1 MDSSHSTNSPI
12 TTIHSDIIQSLI
24 LSRLDGTSLT
34 SAASTASHLN
44 RLCTEHHLW
53 QKISTATWPSLN
65 DPIAKSLISTFP
77 SSHRSIFSDSFPS
90 VDYSS
95 SCASPSIS
103 TVSSS
108 SLTRELISAVDL
120 YYKGK
125 PVFSKILRT
134 DTHKGWFLC
143 SPLWI
148 EILEPN
154 EVIQTSIKFEQNDV
168 VEWLEENLT
177 LSWIMIEPT
186 RKRSVNLSSRL
197 PVTVRRH
204 WLTGELEVLYAVVMG
219 LVQCTIK
226 VTCCG
231 KPGGEMH
238 VREVSFSMEDMD
250 GRHMVGRD
258 SLVIL
263 QGAMEKGER
272 KKVDVE
278 ESKKRFEKFYLMK
291 RERRERRLR
300 REKAMDMFIMLVAIV
315 IFAFLFR
322 FVRFWV

>member
-1 MDSSHSTNSPI
+1 MDSSNSTNI
-12 TTIHSDIIQSLI
+12 TTIHPDIIQSHI
-24 LSRLDGTSLT
+24 LTRLDGTALT
-34 SAASTASHLN
+34 SAASTTSHLHH
-44 RLCTEHHLW
+44 LCTENHLW
-53 QKISTATWPSLN
+53 HKITTATWPSLN
-65 DPIAKSLISTFP
+65 EPLATSLISTFP
-77 SSHRSIFSDSFPS
+77 NSHRSIFSDSFPS

-95 SCASPSIS
+95 ASTPSDS
-103 TVSSS
+103 SSSS
-108 SLTRELISAVDL
+108 SLKELISAVDL

-125 PVFSKILRT
+125 SVFSKVIKT
-134 DTHKGWFLC
+134 ETHKGWFLC

-154 EVIQTSIKFEQNDV
+154 EIIETPIKFEQNDV
-168 VEWLEENLT
+168 VEWLENNLS
-177 LSWIMIEPT
+177 LSWIMISPT

-231 KPGGEMH
+231 KAGGEMH
-238 VREVSFSMEDMD
+238 VREVSLTMEDMD
-250 GRHMVGRD
+250 GRHLIGKD
-258 SLVIL
+258 SLGIL
-263 QGAMEKGER
+263 QEVMENGER

-278 ESKKRFEKFYLMK
+278 KMKRGFEEFCLMK
-291 RERRERRLR
+291 SERRERKLK
-300 REKAMDMFIMLVAIV
+300 RERIIDMVIMLIAIF

-322 FVRFWV
+322 FVRLWVSSK

>member
-1 MDSSHSTNSPI
+1 MDFSDSTNSPI
-12 TTIHSDIIQSLI
+12 ANIHPDIIQSHI

-44 RLCTEHHLW
+44 SLCTENHLW
-53 QKISTATWPSLN
+53 QKITTATWPSLN
-65 DPIAKSLISTFP
+65 DPFATSLISTFP

-90 VDYSS
+90 VDY
-95 SCASPSIS
+95 CSPSIS

-108 SLTRELISAVDL
+108 SSPTGELISAVDL

-125 PVFSKILRT
+125 SVFSKIHRT
-134 DTHKGWFLC
+134 ETHKGWFLC

-148 EILEPN
+148 EILDSN
-154 EVIQTSIKFEQNDV
+154 EIIQTPIKFEENDV

-186 RKRSVNLSSRL
+186 CKRSVNLSSRL

-204 WLTGELEVLYAVVMG
+204 WLTGELEVLYAVVLG

-231 KPGGEMH
+231 KAGGEMH

-250 GRHMVGRD
+250 GRHVVGRD

-263 QGAMEKGER
+263 QGAMENGER
-272 KKVDVE
+272 KKLDVE
-278 ESKKRFEKFYLMK
+278 ESKKRFEEFGLMK
-291 RERRERRLR
+291 RERRERKLR
-300 REKAMDMFIMLVAIV
+300 REKAMDMFTMLVAIV

>member
-1 MDSSHSTNSPI
+1 MDSSYSTNSPI
-12 TTIHSDIIQSLI
+12 TTIHPDIIQSHI
-24 LSRLDGTSLT
+24 LSRLDGTSLS

-44 RLCTEHHLW
+44 GLCTENFLW
-53 QKISTATWPSLN
+53 QKISIATWPSLN
-65 DPIAKSLISTFP
+65 NPLATSLISTFP
-77 SSHRSIFSDSFPS
+77 SSHRSVFSDSFPS

-95 SCASPSIS
+95 PSIS
-103 TVSSS
+103 STTSSS
-108 SLTRELISAVDL
+108 SPTRELISAVDL

-125 PVFSKILRT
+125 PVYSKILRT
-134 DTHKGWFLC
+134 ETHNGWFLC

-148 EILEPN
+148 EILDPN
-154 EVIQTSIKFEQNDV
+154 EVIQTNIKFEQNDV
-168 VEWLEENLT
+168 VEWLEQNLT

-204 WLTGELEVLYAVVMG
+204 WLTGEFEVLYAVVMG

-250 GRHMVGRD
+250 GRHVVGRD

-263 QGAMEKGER
+263 QGAMENGER

-278 ESKKRFEKFYLMK
+278 KAKKRFEGFCLMK
-291 RERRERRLR
+291 RERRERKLR

-315 IFAFLFR
+315 IFGFLFR